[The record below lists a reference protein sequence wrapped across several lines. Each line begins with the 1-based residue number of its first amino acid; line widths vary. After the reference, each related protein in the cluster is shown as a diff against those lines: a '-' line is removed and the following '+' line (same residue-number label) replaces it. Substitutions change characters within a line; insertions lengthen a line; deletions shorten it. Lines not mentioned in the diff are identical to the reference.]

1 MIEEKIMKYRNNLEV
16 ARRLARNRFANQE
29 YYEEMSV
36 KLERLL
42 KFYENLRIWNEISD
56 DK

>member
-1 MIEEKIMKYRNNLEV
+1 MIEEKIIKYRNDLEL

-29 YYEEMSV
+29 YYEHMSV

-42 KFYENLRIWNEISD
+42 KFYENLRIWNEFSNE
-56 DK
+56 K